1 MSMTDIVKEADVD
14 HTELGRWIGR
24 REAFG
29 LVAGRC
35 SAADIEILRR
45 LREEKRYLSKSP
57 TWEEFCKSH
66 LGVSRRSADREIA
79 YLREFGPNFFTIRQL
94 THVTVDEYRQIADR
108 ITEVGV
114 QVDGALVPIDAQDPQ
129 PIADAVEKL
138 LRQCGTKPIEAAPF
152 DTLLRRCRGT
162 VQSLRGF
169 AGELNGDQTADLAAA
184 VMEIRSAAA
193 QLGVRV
199 WDR

>member
-1 MSMTDIVKEADVD
+1 MEDIRKETEVD
-14 HTELGRWIGR
+14 QTELGRWMGR

-45 LREEKRYLSKSP
+45 LREEKRYQSKAP
-57 TWEEFCKSH
+57 TWEAFCKRH

-94 THVTVDEYRQIADR
+94 THVTVDEYRQIAGQ
-108 ITEVGV
+108 ITEAGV
-114 QVDGALVPIDAQDPQ
+114 EVDGALVPIDTEDPQ
-129 PIADAVEKL
+129 PLADAIGRL
-138 LRQCGTKPIEAAPF
+138 LRQLGTAPTETSPF
-152 DTLLRRCRGT
+152 DSVLRRCRGA

-169 AGELNGDQTADLAAA
+169 AGQLSGDQTANLAEAI
-184 VMEIRSAAA
+184 MQIRSAAA